1 MTQSKN
7 LLKCIAFLILPE
19 NWKCLTLHPTFM
31 PCLPA
36 KLQLLCV
43 LTQEV
48 YRGKYSDA
56 DTDSCS
62 NHSCLV
68 LFRTCAKSIVP
79 TMWFFLKM
87 ETSRP
92 LCTHRQRYSNTY
104 PKIQPVLKKIG
115 ARANTHFEGEEWMW
129 RIALTCQRPIFV
141 PIIFTVLGL
150 SKCQN
155 PDWRRAELI
164 KMQKLSSES
173 PWVITLCSQI

>member
-1 MTQSKN
+1 MLFSFYLRTESAWHYTQHSCPVY
-7 LLKCIAFLILPE
+7 LLSYSCSASSLRRSIGV
-19 NWKCLTLHPTFM
+19 NT
-31 PCLPA
+31 
-36 KLQLLCV
+36 
-43 LTQEV
+43 LTQTQTAAV
-48 YRGKYSDA
+48 IIPALFYSGHVQRA
-56 DTDSCS
+56 SCPP
-62 NHSCLV
+62 CD
-68 LFRTCAKSIVP
+68 
-79 TMWFFLKM
+79 FFLKM